1 MSHRYLVQFGPKKT
15 PHLFTDILVIGAG
28 IAGLRAALEVPQ
40 DLDVLVVTKDQIQQ
54 SNSSFAQGGIAGVM
68 SPEDRFE
75 DHIEDTLKAGG
86 GLCDRAIV
94 ELVVREA
101 PQQINDLIRWGTNF
115 DLEAEGKLALT
126 REGGHSHRRIV
137 HALGDATGHEVM
149 RAIIDR
155 ARQASNITLWDNTFT
170 VDLLTHQGGCAG
182 AIVHRPSG
190 NYLLIWAKQTILA
203 SGGAGMVYR
212 ETTNPP
218 VATGDGMAAA
228 YRAGAELRD
237 MEFMQFHPTV
247 LYVAGSGRFLI
258 TEAVRG
264 EGAYLRD
271 KNGVRFMPAED
282 PRAELA
288 PRDVV
293 ARAIVHCME
302 RTQHP
307 NVYLDLTHLEPAKV
321 RQRFPG
327 IDKVCKSFGLDITRD
342 QIPVRP
348 GAHYMIGGVTV
359 DAEGRTTIPNLWA
372 AGEVTSSGLHGAN
385 RLASNSLLEGLVF
398 GASCG
403 RGAAQAA
410 AKMPDSFT
418 VPPVSSRFDGE
429 GERMASGVSHD
440 PGKVCAREVDDDADR
455 QSGTGALT
463 RPARQSPALD
473 LQSSILDPQSSNLD
487 VADITNSLRSL
498 MVRKMGIVRDRA
510 RLEEAQRDV
519 AFWCRYVLAREFST
533 REGWELQNLL
543 TIARLMI
550 SSALQREE
558 SRGVHFR
565 SDFPKP
571 DDAHWQRHLTCPSGS
586 GNI

>member
-1 MSHRYLVQFGPKKT
+1 MAHRYLVQFSPKHT
-15 PHLFTDILVIGAG
+15 PHLFTDVLVIGAG
-28 IAGLRAALEVPQ
+28 IAGLRAALAVPG
-40 DLDVLVVTKDQIQQ
+40 DLKVLVATKDVLQQ
-54 SNSSFAQGGIAGVM
+54 SSSSYAQGGIAGVL
-68 SPEDRFE
+68 SAEDRFE
-75 DHIEDTLKAGG
+75 NHIEDTLTAGA
-86 GLCDRAIV
+86 GLCDRPVV

-101 PQQINDLIRWGTNF
+101 PLQINDLVNWGTNF
-115 DLEAEGKLALT
+115 DLEDGQLALT

-155 ARQASNITLWDNTFT
+155 ARRADNITLWDNTFT
-170 VDLLTHQGGCAG
+170 IDLLTHAG
-182 AIVHRPSG
+182 VCVGAVVNRPKRDRI
-190 NYLLIWAKQTILA
+190 LIWAKQTVLA

-247 LYVAGSGRFLI
+247 LYVAGSSRFLI
-258 TEAVRG
+258 SEAVRG

-271 KNGVRFMPAED
+271 KNGIRFMLDED
-282 PRAELA
+282 ARAELA

-293 ARAIVHCME
+293 AQAIVRCME

-307 NVYLDLTHLEPAKV
+307 NVYLDLSHLDPAMV
-321 RQRFPG
+321 LNRFPG
-327 IDKVCKSFGLDITRD
+327 IAKVCKGFGLDITREL
-342 QIPVRP
+342 IPVRP

-359 DAEGRTTIPNLWA
+359 DTQGRTTLPGLWA

-398 GASCG
+398 GAACG
-403 RGAAQAA
+403 RGAAEAA
-410 AKMPDSFT
+410 ARMPDTFT
-418 VPPVSSRFDGE
+418 VPPL
-429 GERMASGVSHD
+429 VSHFE
-440 PGKVCAREVDDDADR
+440 PEK
-455 QSGTGALT
+455 TG
-463 RPARQSPALD
+463 Q
-473 LQSSILDPQSSNLD
+473 LD

-510 RLEEAQRDV
+510 GLEEAEHDV
-519 AFWCRYVLAREFST
+519 AFWCRYVLAREFQT
-533 REGWELQNLL
+533 RAGWELQNLL

-550 SSALQREE
+550 AAALEREE

-565 SDFPKP
+565 ADFPRH
-571 DDAHWQRHLTCPSGS
+571 DDARWQRHITCPT
-586 GNI
+586 IDA